1 MKRFIFSILAVSV
14 FFTGVGALLEKAGAR
29 FKSDEKAL
37 ALIQQARQALGGDSA
52 INSVQSLRIVG
63 QTTRTL
69 NINGTSKTI
78 QGETEIAMQLPDKV
92 MKMMKIGHD
101 DGTPGDKM
109 VQRQVDVV
117 VVNGDKAGKE
127 VSLTTDGD
135 APAGAVKRIVIKR
148 PDGTTEELSGA
159 DAERVIVRDGDLDKR
174 AAGEPGKDGERQIV
188 IRKSEAEAH
197 EKMKHNELLRLT
209 LGLLLTAPQGLDV
222 NYTFGG
228 ESDVDG
234 TACNIVVADVG
245 GSAYKI
251 YLGKSSNL
259 PVMMTFT
266 GMRMP
271 NVMFFKKEGGAADT
285 DSKDKM
291 VFTRTVD
298 GPAAE
303 TAEFQVKFSDYR
315 AVNGVQLPYK
325 WTQSVGGTADEV
337 FDVTSY
343 EVNPANIAEKF
354 QHQKVMLRTTKPE

>member
-29 FKSDEKAL
+29 FRSDEKAL

-63 QTTRTL
+63 QTSRTF
-69 NINGTSKTI
+69 NFNGSSKTV

-92 MKMMKIGHD
+92 MRMMKIGHD
-101 DGTPGDKM
+101 DGLPGDQM

-117 VVNGDKAGKE
+117 VVGKDKGGKE
-127 VSLTTDGD
+127 VTVTTDGD
-135 APAGAVKRIVIKR
+135 APGNVVKQIVIKR

-159 DAERVIVRDGDLDKR
+159 DAEKVIVRDG
-174 AAGEPGKDGERQIV
+174 AALPGKVTSDGERQIV
-188 IRKSEAEAH
+188 IRKGDADAH

-222 NYTFGG
+222 SYTFGG

-234 TACNIVVADVG
+234 TACNIVVADVA

-266 GMRMP
+266 GLRMP
-271 NVMFFKKEGGAADT
+271 NMMFFKKEGGAPEPEA
-285 DSKDKM
+285 KDKM
-291 VFTRTVD
+291 VFMRKVD
-298 GPAAE
+298 GPPAE

-315 AVNGVQLPYK
+315 TVSGVQLPYK
-325 WTQSVGGTADEV
+325 WTQTVGGTADEI

-354 QHQKVMLRTTKPE
+354 QHNKVMLRTANPDGQ